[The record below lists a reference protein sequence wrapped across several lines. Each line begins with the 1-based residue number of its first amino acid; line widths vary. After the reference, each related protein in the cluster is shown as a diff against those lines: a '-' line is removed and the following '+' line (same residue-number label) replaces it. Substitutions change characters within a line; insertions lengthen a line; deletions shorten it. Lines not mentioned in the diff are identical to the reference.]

1 MSVAEQQILLNTF
14 RRMRLWNT
22 FFQEHLILDVKT
34 TFRLKGLIAKT
45 SHIKNESCKCYLG
58 NKEQKAMFLVVSRSD
73 VHFGFDQPFFF
84 ACPIG
89 RASKIARPKNRARRK
104 KFVHPCKRDAYLLQF
119 LCHMN
124 SDVKFS
130 QMLFFLIH
138 ITVQKL
144 YSTKCKGILT
154 IKQINIDLFWNK
166 KVKNEKA
173 YSHKYINRKTP
184 VIVSF
189 SVHLQAWGLTVL
201 RKRDSNLDAFYEI
214 SEVLQNLIFTED
226 SWTTSS
232 DFQLHCGHITCSI
245 SNKST

>member
-1 MSVAEQQILLNTF
+1 MC
-14 RRMRLWNT
+14 
-22 FFQEHLILDVKT
+22 LDRTCTLV
-34 TFRLKGLIAKT
+34 LT
-45 SHIKNESCKCYLG
+45 SHFFLRAWSGAQVKLRARKIGRVERNLSTPVKETPISCNSYVTWILTSNFHKC
-58 NKEQKAMFLVVSRSD
+58 
-73 VHFGFDQPFFF
+73 FFF
-84 ACPIG
+84 W
-89 RASKIARPKNRARRK
+89 
-104 KFVHPCKRDAYLLQF
+104 FTLLFKSFILQ
-119 LCHMN
+119 
-124 SDVKFS
+124 S
-130 QMLFFLIH
+130 
-138 ITVQKL
+138 
-144 YSTKCKGILT
+144 KGILT

-226 SWTTSS
+226 SWATSS